1 MLNHKISLVFLFIIL
16 AIQSQ
21 GQTLL
26 DTIALSQQ
34 KTLKSLA
41 AATTQPDSVF
51 KLDLSKQKHKV
62 VPEEIRSFKNLQVLR
77 LSRNKLT
84 EIPEWIGEL
93 KNLQVLDLSYNNLK
107 MLPDSIGNCTQL
119 VHLGLNRNVIET
131 LPHTIGRLEFLEVI
145 ELWDN
150 EIISLPDEIKHLH
163 NLKTLELRGILFSKE
178 EQEQIFN
185 LLPET
190 NVFFSPSCNCKN

>member
-1 MLNHKISLVFLFIIL
+1 MLNPKISLVFLFFIL
-16 AIQSQ
+16 AIPSQ

-26 DTIALSQQ
+26 DTLMLSQQ
-34 KTLKSLA
+34 KTFKSVA
-41 AATTQPDSVF
+41 AASLKPDSVF

-62 VPEEIRSFKNLQVLR
+62 VPEEIRNFQNLQVLK
-77 LSRNKLT
+77 LSRNRLK
-84 EIPEWIGEL
+84 EIPGWIGEL
-93 KNLQVLDLSYNNLK
+93 NNLQVLDLSYNNLK
-107 MLPDSIGNCTQL
+107 VIPDSISNCTQL
-119 VHLGLNRNVIET
+119 VYLGLNRNVIET

-150 EIISLPDEIKHLH
+150 EIIALPEEIKHLH
-163 NLKTLELRGILFSKE
+163 NLKILELRGILFSQE
-178 EQEQIFN
+178 EQEQIYN

>member
-1 MLNHKISLVFLFIIL
+1 MLNPTISLVFLFFIL

-26 DTIALSQQ
+26 DSLLLRQQ
-34 KTLKSLA
+34 KTFKSIA
-41 AATTQPDSVF
+41 AASVQPDSVF
-51 KLDLSKQKHKV
+51 KLDLSKQKHKE
-62 VPEEIRSFKNLQVLR
+62 VPQEIRNFKNLQVLK
-77 LSRNKLT
+77 LSRNKLK

-93 KNLQVLDLSYNNLK
+93 KKLQVLDLSYNKIKL
-107 MLPDSIGNCTQL
+107 LPDSISNCTDL
-119 VHLGLNRNVIET
+119 VYLGLNRNVIET

-150 EIISLPDEIKHLH
+150 EIIALPGEIKQLH
-163 NLKTLELRGILFSKE
+163 NLKTLELRGILFSQE
-178 EQEQIFN
+178 EQEQIYN